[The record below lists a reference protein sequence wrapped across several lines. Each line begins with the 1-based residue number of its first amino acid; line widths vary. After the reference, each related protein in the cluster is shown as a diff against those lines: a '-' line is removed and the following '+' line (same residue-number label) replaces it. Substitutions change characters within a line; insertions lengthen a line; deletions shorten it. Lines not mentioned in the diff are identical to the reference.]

1 MFLKESLGL
10 LSSWKEF
17 QPRNWQL
24 MIPGERA
31 PPASLWSR
39 LIGNILKLEPT
50 SSGLMLRVVVAQT
63 PPPSP
68 PLPTTT
74 TFPSLYLFLSLLSL

>member
-17 QPRNWQL
+17 QPRNWQR
-24 MIPGERA
+24 MIPGERG

-74 TFPSLYLFLSLLSL
+74 SPSLHLFLSLLSL